1 MMTPYDKLKSLPNA
15 HTYLRQGLTFGTL
28 DAQAHGI
35 SDNDAGEQLQLASVI
50 IQTPLRTAQPS
61 GLTMFVNTTP
71 LSFRRIRGLE

>member
-35 SDNDAGEQLQLASVI
+35 SDKEAGEQLQLAKRKLFKHLFEPRN
-50 IQTPLRTAQPS
+50 QAA
-61 GLTMFVNTTP
+61 
-71 LSFRRIRGLE
+71 